1 MQQQIHDILVE
12 MGEDPSR
19 EGLLD
24 TPKRVEKSLRF
35 LTRGYGQTL
44 EEVVNGALFE
54 AESDDMVIVRDI
66 EFFSLCEH
74 HMLPF
79 FGKCHVGYIPK
90 GKIIGVSKVA
100 RIVDMFARRLQVQER
115 LTKQVSEALMKILGA
130 EGVGVGGHR
139 FDGHAGLTS
148 LLADFVAG
156 AHLPGVDGLVAGQR
170 DLDAVGAGER
180 GGSAAIF
187 TAVGDIGPGIV
198 EATSLQRGVI
208 AQVED
213 AGNRLFAGG

>member
-130 EGVGVGGHR
+130 EGVGV
-139 FDGHAGLTS
+139 
-148 LLADFVAG
+148 V
-156 AHLPGVDGLVAGQR
+156 
-170 DLDAVGAGER
+170 
-180 GGSAAIF
+180 
-187 TAVGDIGPGIV
+187 V
-198 EATSLQRGVI
+198 EAQHLCMQMRGVEKQHSVMTTSSLVGSFRREL
-208 AQVED
+208 ATRNEFT
-213 AGNRLFAGG
+213 RLIR

>member
-130 EGVGVGGHR
+130 EGVGVVVEGQ
-139 FDGHAGLTS
+139 
-148 LLADFVAG
+148 
-156 AHLPGVDGLVAGQR
+156 HLCMQM
-170 DLDAVGAGER
+170 
-180 GGSAAIF
+180 
-187 TAVGDIGPGIV
+187 
-198 EATSLQRGVI
+198 RGVEKQHSVMTTSSMVGSFRREL
-208 AQVED
+208 ATRNEFT
-213 AGNRLFAGG
+213 RLIR

>member
-130 EGVGVGGHR
+130 EGVGDV
-139 FDGHAGLTS
+139 
-148 LLADFVAG
+148 
-156 AHLPGVDGLVAGQR
+156 
-170 DLDAVGAGER
+170 
-180 GGSAAIF
+180 
-187 TAVGDIGPGIV
+187 V
-198 EATSLQRGVI
+198 EAQHLCMQMRGVEKQHSVMTTSSMVGSFRREL
-208 AQVED
+208 ATRNEFT
-213 AGNRLFAGG
+213 RLIR

>member
-130 EGVGVGGHR
+130 EGVGV
-139 FDGHAGLTS
+139 
-148 LLADFVAG
+148 V
-156 AHLPGVDGLVAGQR
+156 
-170 DLDAVGAGER
+170 
-180 GGSAAIF
+180 
-187 TAVGDIGPGIV
+187 V
-198 EATSLQRGVI
+198 EAQHLCELATRN
-208 AQVED
+208 EFT
-213 AGNRLFAGG
+213 RLIR

>member
-1 MQQQIHDILVE
+1 MEGDHGGVVIARLEHNQIL
-12 MGEDPSR
+12 
-19 EGLLD
+19 
-24 TPKRVEKSLRF
+24 
-35 LTRGYGQTL
+35 
-44 EEVVNGALFE
+44 A
-54 AESDDMVIVRDI
+54 
-66 EFFSLCEH
+66 
-74 HMLPF
+74 
-79 FGKCHVGYIPK
+79 
-90 GKIIGVSKVA
+90 
-100 RIVDMFARRLQVQER
+100 
-115 LTKQVSEALMKILGA
+115 GA

-170 DLDAVGAGER
+170 DLDAVGAGEH
-180 GGSAAIF
+180 GGSAAVF

-213 AGNRLFAGG
+213 AGNRLFTGGQQVFVYGHVGVAVQLKTAGLVVGGNGLTGGVLAVGQPRVDAKCPRCLHAVVVVHGEGFRETVLVKCISGGDGDIKRVAGDVGGAPGERHV